1 MNLSILV
8 RRVPLFLVL
17 FFYSAFGPTART
29 FGETTDLDGLAKHLS
44 AVLQTGRVQTVVVGD
59 FSGNGA
65 AVSLEGAFLADRLW
79 FAVLQQEKGFRT
91 LNRGLLHRQ
100 LYARQIT
107 KGSFE
112 QVQVETA
119 HALGAEV
126 LITGKIE
133 RRGNELNIAI
143 AAVNVS
149 TGKNISDWTW
159 VVPRTASL
167 DELAFQP
174 IQAKGPVYV
183 LEQDGVNTPQCLYC
197 PYPQYSEAARKEKI
211 EGTVVVEAM
220 IDASGRAARVWEV
233 RGLPEGLTQRAIEV
247 VRQWHFKAAQD
258 AVGRAV
264 TVMVPVDV
272 TFRLM

>member
-8 RRVPLFLVL
+8 RRAPVFLVL
-17 FFYSAFGPTART
+17 LFYSAFGPTART
-29 FGETTDLDGLAKHLS
+29 FGETTDLDGLAKHFS
-44 AVLQTGRVQTVVVGD
+44 VVLQTGRGPTVVVGD
-59 FSGNGA
+59 FSGKGA
-65 AVSLEGAFLADRLW
+65 PVSFQGGFLADRLW
-79 FAVLQQEKGFRT
+79 FAVLQQKKGFRT

-100 LYARQIT
+100 VYGHQVTNA
-107 KGSFE
+107 SFG
-112 QVQVETA
+112 QAQVEAA

-126 LITGKIE
+126 LVTGKIE
-133 RRGNELNIAI
+133 RRATDLKIAVT
-143 AAVNVS
+143 AVNVS

-159 VVPRTASL
+159 VVPRTATL
-167 DELAFQP
+167 DELALQP

-183 LEQDGVNTPQCLYC
+183 LEQDSVNTPQCLYC
-197 PYPQYSEAARKEKI
+197 PYPQYSEVARKEKI

-220 IDASGRAARVWEV
+220 IDASGRAASVVEL
-233 RGLPEGLTQRAIEV
+233 RGLPDGLTQQAIEV

-258 AVGRAV
+258 ADGRAV